1 MEKQRRKA
9 EVSKAD
15 KTNKGKEVLPVWED
29 RAKCNCFVSNTNW
42 RISLTKTI
50 EKRVPTFTVRYGKPH
65 VK

>member
-29 RAKCNCFVSNTNW
+29 KEKCDCF
-42 RISLTKTI
+42 IS
-50 EKRVPTFTVRYGKPH
+50 FGGF
-65 VK
+65 